1 MALALYAAH
10 NAVLNTVDLIKT
22 FHKSTGHIMGN
33 SNDYAGQREQI
44 LHHLLAG
51 FRVKAG
57 SNLIGDDEVIPTKY
71 QPGDADALALTAR
84 KIFTVFADESV
95 QSIR

>member
-57 SNLIGDDEVIPTKY
+57 SNLIGDDESYRRSTNRAMPM
-71 QPGDADALALTAR
+71 R
-84 KIFTVFADESV
+84 W
-95 QSIR
+95 R